1 MLGLMME
8 KPLLVGSLLQHA
20 ERFHPEQHVV
30 SRLSNGVVVYHHY
43 KELARRTRQLANAL
57 LALGVKPG
65 DRVATLAWNTHR
77 HLELYYACAGIGAI
91 CHTINPRLHP
101 EQLTYIIEHAEDT
114 LLFFDVDLSPL
125 VGKLAGTREGLMR
138 WVALG
143 TEADLVNAMLKG
155 CLAYEVLLNAQSDEL
170 VWPELDERTA
180 CSLCYTSGTTGNPKG
195 VLYSHRSTVLHA
207 LVSALPDS
215 AALSAHSVVM
225 PVVPMFHVNAWGMPY
240 AALLTGAKLV
250 MPGNALDGASL
261 YTLMHLEKVT
271 LALGVPTVWQSVL
284 NYLDQQ
290 QLELEYL
297 REVFIGGAA
306 LDKTLLSRFEAVGI
320 NVLHAWG
327 MTELSPIGTVNRSL
341 PDSKSIGD
349 EHLQQEKLKQG
360 RGLWGV
366 DLRIVNDNGQL
377 LSWDGAS
384 AGHLEVR
391 GHWVAGQYFKQDETA
406 CTVDGWFATGDIAH
420 IDRRGFLKLTDR
432 SKDVI
437 KSGGEWI
444 SSLELELAAQSHAAV
459 AQAAVIGIPDAKWS
473 ERPLL
478 VLTLKEGCEIDLNTI
493 RKHLQSQVPDWWL
506 PERFEVIEQMP
517 LGATGKIHK
526 QTLRERFN

>member
-8 KPLLVGSLLQHA
+8 KPLLVGSLLEHA
-20 ERFHPEQHVV
+20 ERFHPEQQVV
-30 SRLSNGVVVYHHY
+30 SRLVSGEVVSHRY
-43 KELARRTRQLANAL
+43 KELAQRTRQLANAL
-57 LALGVKPG
+57 LALGIGPG

-77 HLELYYACAGIGAI
+77 HLELYYACAGIGAV

-101 EQLTYIIEHAEDT
+101 EQLSYIIEHAEDR
-114 LLFFDVDLSPL
+114 LMFFDTDLSAL
-125 VGKLAGTREGLMR
+125 VSKLAGARRGQMC

-143 TEADLVNAMLKG
+143 HEADLNSAMPEG
-155 CLAYEVLLNAQSDEL
+155 CLAYEPLLSAQGDEL
-170 VWPELDERTA
+170 QWPQLDERAA

-207 LVSALPDS
+207 LISALPDS
-215 AALSAHSVVM
+215 AALSAQSVVM

-250 MPGNALDGASL
+250 MPGNGLDAPRL
-261 YTLMHLEKVT
+261 YQLLQQERVT
-271 LALGVPTVWQSVL
+271 LALGVPTIWQSVL
-284 NYLDQQ
+284 NYLDEQ
-290 QLELEYL
+290 QLRFTEL

-306 LDKTLLSRFEAVGI
+306 LDKTLLQRFEAIGVT
-320 NVLHAWG
+320 VLQAWG
-327 MTELSPIGTVNRSL
+327 MTELSPIGVVNRPL
-341 PDSKSIGD
+341 PDSASLG
-349 EHLQQEKLKQG
+349 EAHFQQEKLKQG

-366 DLRIVNDNGQL
+366 DLRIVNDDGQTL
-377 LSWDGAS
+377 NWDGAS
-384 AGHLEVR
+384 AGHLQVR
-391 GHWVAGQYFKQDETA
+391 GHWVAGQYFKQAESA
-406 CTVDGWFATGDIAH
+406 CSADGWFVTGDIAH
-420 IDRRGFLKLTDR
+420 IDPRGFLKLTDR

-478 VLTLKEGCEIDLNTI
+478 ILTLKDGCELDPDSM
-493 RKHLQSQVPDWWL
+493 RMHLQSQVPTWWL
-506 PERFEVIEQMP
+506 PERMEVIEQMP
-517 LGATGKIHK
+517 LGATGKVHK
-526 QTLRERFN
+526 QSLRERFG